1 VELGVFLPVSG
12 RAASRDTLVAS
23 ARRAE
28 ELGFGAVWA
37 ADRVVMPWSISTAY
51 PYAEGSAFIVPPD
64 RPFLECLA
72 VLSFLAAATDRI
84 RLGASV
90 VVMNFRH
97 PLHWLRQAATID
109 RLSEGRLL
117 LGVGIGW
124 MEEEFAAMGAPF
136 AERGRVGDEQL
147 EIARLLLTEERCSY
161 RGDFYEFGD
170 IAFYPKAHGDR
181 LPIWVGGEGRPALRR
196 AGRFGDAWFPYFV
209 RITPAE
215 LRARFETVREEA
227 AAQDRVADDVAL
239 CCCLPVE
246 ITEHEVEQEPDR
258 LRGTPGQVGETLRS
272 FSSVGVEHVAL
283 QFMAPRYP
291 DRVAQVERFAAESGW
306 L

>member
-1 VELGVFLPVSG
+1 MPMELGVFLPVSG
-12 RAASRDTLVAS
+12 RAASRDTLIES

-28 ELGFGAVWA
+28 ELGFASVWA
-37 ADRVVMPWSISTAY
+37 ADRVVMPWSIETPY

-64 RPFLECLA
+64 RPFMECLT
-72 VLSFLAAATDRI
+72 VLSFLAGVTERI

-97 PLHWLRQAATID
+97 PLHWLRQATSID

-124 MEEEFAAMGAPF
+124 MEEEFTAMGARFP
-136 AERGRVGDEQL
+136 ERGRVGDEQL
-147 EIARLLLTEERCSY
+147 EIIEALLSEDHASHHGEFY
-161 RGDFYEFGD
+161 DFAD

-181 LPIWVGGEGRPALRR
+181 LPIWIGGEGRPAQRR

-209 RITPAE
+209 RVTPEE
-215 LRARFETVREEA
+215 LAGRYETVLA
-227 AAQDRVADDVAL
+227 AAGSHGRTTAL
-239 CCCLPVE
+239 ACCLPVE
-246 ITEHEVEQEPDR
+246 LTDEEVPQEPDR
-258 LRGTPGQVGETLRS
+258 LRGTPAQVGEALQR
-272 FSSVGVEHVAL
+272 FADVGVSHVAL
-283 QFMAPRYP
+283 QFMVARYP
-291 DRVAQVERFAAESGW
+291 DRVAQVDRFAAESGW